1 MTTYVYDGTLD
12 GLLCVIFESFFRK
25 QPPARIV
32 RAPLGQEALFGPV
45 VDVET
50 ERGQAQRVERGL
62 RRAAPAG
69 TLEKL
74 EHALL
79 SDHPGVEMTIWRFAR
94 ALFDPPETDDAEAWL
109 GPMLDIDRLDK
120 RLRAEVHRMHAF
132 VRFEELENGLFAA
145 RIAPDFDVL
154 PLVAPHFEAR
164 YPAQRWLLAD
174 VRRGYGLLHEI
185 GGVLRRV
192 EVLPAG
198 DETEEEVEF
207 QRLWRGY
214 FEATTI
220 AERRNL
226 KLHLRHVPRRYWRYL
241 TEKRP
246 AVG

>member
-12 GLLCVIFESFFRK
+12 GLFCVIFESFFRK
-25 QPPARIV
+25 APPARIV
-32 RAPLGQEALFGPV
+32 RAPLAQDALFGPV
-45 VDVET
+45 VEVET
-50 ERGQAQRVERGL
+50 DHGQAQRVERGL

-69 TLEKL
+69 TLDKL

-79 SDHPGVEMTIWRFAR
+79 SDQPGVEMTIWRFASR
-94 ALFDPPETDDAEAWL
+94 LFDPPEEDDAGAWL
-109 GPMLDIDRLDK
+109 GPMLEIDRLDR

-132 VRFEELENGLFAA
+132 VRFEEQDDGLFVA

-174 VRRGYGLLHEI
+174 VRRGYGLLHEV
-185 GGVLRRV
+185 GGVLRRI
-192 EVLPAG
+192 EVLPDAA
-198 DETEEEVEF
+198 DTPEEAAF
-207 QRLWRGY
+207 QRLWRSY

-226 KLHLRHVPRRYWRYL
+226 KLHLRHVPRRYWPYL
-241 TEKRP
+241 TEKR
-246 AVG
+246 AAA